1 MNKFDSIIEEDLDN
15 FDFEETAA
23 IMRVLNHEWHGEGIP
38 TVLQIRKEVR
48 KRLIDD
54 YKRLIEL
61 KEEFVY
67 SSSGGIRIEC
77 HYNAE
82 DGYWADIMYCPV
94 ETLR

>member
-15 FDFEETAA
+15 FDFEETVA
-23 IMRVLNHEWHGEGIP
+23 IMHVLNHEWRGEGIP

-54 YKRLIEL
+54 YERLIEL
-61 KEEFVY
+61 KKEFVY

-77 HYNAE
+77 HYNGE